1 MRRQSVLL
9 VSAGAT
15 LPRFLGP
22 LKTSRFLDNKML
34 YDILPMLP
42 VRLRSVSLTLLYDS
56 KSGLSAAP
64 FDAAVK
70 NKSNVLTVIKA
81 STNYVFGC
89 FVADTY
95 GQSGGWI
102 VGNVDNFIF
111 GLGCRDN
118 SGGAPTPIK
127 LVKSGSNSGV
137 YISSCGVYMGNDGAL
152 IAFCS
157 HSTAKSSIYHPDA
170 AYASVPYTATT
181 LAGVSGSYTP

>member
-1 MRRQSVLL
+1 
-9 VSAGAT
+9 
-15 LPRFLGP
+15 
-22 LKTSRFLDNKML
+22 
-34 YDILPMLP
+34 MLP
-42 VRLRSVSLTLLYDS
+42 VRLRSASLTLLHDS
-56 KSGLSAAP
+56 KSGSSAHL
-64 FDAAVK
+64 FDAAVR

-95 GQSGGWI
+95 GQPGGWI

-137 YISSCGVYMGNDGAL
+137 YISSCGVYMGNDQTL
-152 IAFCS
+152 IAFCSS
-157 HSTAKSSIYHPDA
+157 HSTAKSSIYLPDA

-181 LAGVSGSYTP
+181 LAGVAGNYTPLAMEVYHIQP